1 MTSCA
6 GARSTR
12 IDADYD
18 TRQGDKQLREKSAKV
33 RFGESPMMRYYLP
46 TPYIQVYAYEVRLLG
61 RETLRIGFRPVS
73 VPDLEQAYLVDHT
86 YGMFFEDRL
95 QVTTSPEGLLEYVGY
110 RRVPKQVEA
119 AATAA
124 RMALSFA
131 APLPGPLKG
140 EDGLPEFSRLV
151 YRKNFRVEDL
161 FQKPREFFEVG
172 SRKFE
177 LSARMLS
184 LSANIPQDVTN
195 RVLDV
200 EARGQKAEFPKVPKE
215 RFVQKGFLHRPLMP
229 LEVSIQECKRETN
242 GVVTEVTTS
251 SELARSVTVSS
262 TDGQKREILTLTPVD
277 RSTALLTRH
286 EAAIQLSE
294 IVYCANPWEVDTFFV
309 PGAIFAKQS
318 FELRL
323 AGGSLYDARVS
334 RDSEVM
340 GLLGGIGDVAGGA
353 LRIPAQ
359 LFTFTVVHED
369 ATGGGEGSGVGGDK
383 APRRYIH
390 AEDKAPRRYLHA
402 EDKD

>member
-1 MTSCA
+1 
-6 GARSTR
+6 
-12 IDADYD
+12 
-18 TRQGDKQLREKSAKV
+18 
-33 RFGESPMMRYYLP
+33 
-46 TPYIQVYAYEVRLLG
+46 VYAYEVRLLG
-61 RETLRIGFRPVS
+61 RETLRVGFRPVS

-119 AATAA
+119 AAAAA

-151 YRKNFRVEDL
+151 FRKNIPVLTLLGTNSIPFT
-161 FQKPREFFEVG
+161 VG
-172 SRKFE
+172 GRKFE
-177 LSARMLS
+177 ISAEMLS
-184 LSANIPQDVTN
+184 LSQNAPTNLTSHLTAAANRTTQVVPNSSTN
-195 RVLDV
+195 AP
-200 EARGQKAEFPKVPKE
+200 EA
-215 RFVQKGFLHRPLMP
+215 QKGFLHRPLMP
-229 LEVSIQECKRETN
+229 LQVSIMEVVGTANGTETK
-242 GVVTEVTTS
+242 VSVRKPIADAVEVLTHD
-251 SELARSVTVSS
+251 AR
-262 TDGQKREILTLTPVD
+262 QQPILTLVPID
-277 RSTALLTRH
+277 ASTATLTRN

-309 PGAIFAKQS
+309 PGAWFAKQS

-323 AGGSLYDARVS
+323 AGGSLYDARVA
-334 RDSEVM
+334 RDSNVM
-340 GLLGGIGDVAGGA
+340 GLIGGIGDVAGGA

-383 APRRYIH
+383 APRRYLH